1 MEFIFPYICESPIFP
16 DMENYTGSIVSKLP
30 FTGTSIF
37 AVMSALAREHN
48 ALNLSQ
54 GFPDFPVSEE
64 LIKLVNSNMKKG
76 HNQYAPMPGILP
88 LREGIS
94 EMFEKKY
101 GAKYHP
107 ETEITITAGATQGLF
122 SIIAAFIRPGDEVII
137 LEPAYD
143 SYGPAIMLQGGMV
156 KYARLQ
162 APDYSINWETFPSL
176 ITGSTRMIIINSPH
190 NPTGTVIRSKDLKKL
205 ETLLK
210 NRDILLLSDEVYEH
224 LIFDGLTHESV
235 CKYPALASKTLITGS
250 FGKTFHATGWKCGFV
265 LAPPQ
270 LTAEFRKVHQF
281 VVFAVNTPV
290 QHAIAEYLK
299 NPENYINLGS
309 FYQEKRDLFLGM
321 IKGSRFKASPASGT
335 YFQLLNYS
343 NISDEKEMAFA
354 ERITREYKIA
364 SVPVSPFYHNQED
377 NKMLRFCFAKTTET
391 LEKAAEILCRI

>member
-1 MEFIFPYICESPIFP
+1 MEK
-16 DMENYTGSIVSKLP
+16 YTGTIVSKLP

-37 AVMSALAREHN
+37 AIMSALAKEHN

-162 APDYSINWETFPSL
+162 APDYSINWETFPAL

-309 FYQEKRDLFLGM
+309 FYQEKRDLFLNL

-354 ERITREYKIA
+354 ERITREFKIA

-377 NKMLRFCFAKTTET
+377 NKMLRFCFAKTNET

>member
-1 MEFIFPYICESPIFP
+1 
-16 DMENYTGSIVSKLP
+16 MENYTGSLISKLP

-48 ALNLSQ
+48 AINLSQ

-64 LIKLVNSNMKKG
+64 LIKLVNSYMKKG
-76 HNQYAPMPGILP
+76 LNQYAPMPGILP

-94 EMFEKKY
+94 EMFETRY
-101 GAKYHP
+101 GVKYHP
-107 ETEITITAGATQGLF
+107 ETEVTITAGATQGLF
-122 SIIAAFIRPGDEVII
+122 SIISAFIRPGDEVVV

-143 SYGPAIMLQGGMV
+143 SYAPAVMLQGGMV

-162 APDYSINWETFPSL
+162 APDYSINWDTFPAL
-176 ITGSTRMIIINSPH
+176 ISGRTRMIIINSPH
-190 NPTGTVIRSKDLKKL
+190 NPTGTIIKAKDLKKL
-205 ETLLK
+205 DTLLK
-210 NRDILLLSDEVYEH
+210 NRDILVLSDEVYEH
-224 LIFDGLTHESV
+224 LIFDGHTHESI
-235 CKYPALASKTLITGS
+235 CRYPGLASRSLLVGS

-290 QHAIAEYLK
+290 QHAIAEYLR
-299 NPENYINLGS
+299 NPEHYNHLGS
-309 FYQEKRDLFLGM
+309 FYQEKRDLFLNL
-321 IKGSRFKASPASGT
+321 IKGSRFKAVPASGT

-343 NISDEKEMAFA
+343 KISDEKETAFP
-354 ERITREYKIA
+354 ERLTREFKIA

-377 NKMLRFCFAKTTET
+377 NKVLRFCFAKTTET

>member
-1 MEFIFPYICESPIFP
+1 
-16 DMENYTGSIVSKLP
+16 MENYTGSIVSKLP

-343 NISDEKEMAFA
+343 NISEEKEMAFA